1 MNALWGV
8 GLFVSVLCTTSVGAG
23 EENIWDALRRD
34 PRVHEEVRRRQEQ
47 RWREFD
53 QHREHEQR
61 QQRWQE
67 LTRSLRRQERQKQC
81 GTKP

>member
-1 MNALWGV
+1 
-8 GLFVSVLCTTSVGAG
+8 
-23 EENIWDALRRD
+23 
-34 PRVHEEVRRRQEQ
+34 VRRRQEQ